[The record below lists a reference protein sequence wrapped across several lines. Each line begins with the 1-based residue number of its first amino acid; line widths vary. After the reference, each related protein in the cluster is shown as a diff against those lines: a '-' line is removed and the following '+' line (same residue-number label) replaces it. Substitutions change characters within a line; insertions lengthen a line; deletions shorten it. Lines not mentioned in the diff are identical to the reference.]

1 MKTLFPKIILGCLL
15 LPACGQETSFFQPE
29 DHLVIL
35 GGGIADRMQHDGWL
49 ETILQTETIGLNL
62 TIRNHGFTGD
72 RIDHRPRNKDFLGP
86 NEYLQLSG
94 ATVIFAMFGYNESF
108 DEDPLVFKDAI
119 SNWIQQTQSQDYSGK
134 GPPRI
139 LLISPTAHQ
148 NLENPN
154 FPDGSLNNPRLAA
167 TAAAMEEAAREAGVE
182 FIDLFTPTLHHYSMS
197 KDAFTINGVH
207 LNSQGNRLVAGIIAD
222 KLFGKEKARLKNN
235 LETLR
240 SAVLDKNWHWYNRY
254 RATDG
259 NDVWGSR
266 ADLKF
271 TNEQSNRD
279 VLQHELSQLDVM
291 ARNRDEVIWK
301 IAKGEN
307 AIADDSNVPE
317 SVKVITNL
325 DKEQLQGG
333 ISKLGDGSYL
343 GGIEAIEKM
352 TLQDGLEAN
361 LFASEEM
368 FPEMVNP
375 VQLGVDPKG
384 RMWVA
389 AWKTYPKWEPMK
401 KMDDRL
407 IILPDDNRDG
417 VADRA
422 ITFAYVHNPTGFEF
436 WNGGVIVAS
445 TPGLIFLKDTDG
457 DDIADVRYR
466 ILDGL
471 DSADTHHAA
480 NNFVL
485 GPDGS
490 LYYQRGI
497 FLVSNVETPWQTNQ
511 ESTRSGMYRFNPR
524 THEFSFHAENSPN
537 PHGIG
542 FDYWGYHYATDGT
555 GGRAFQVVS
564 NGDGSF
570 KMRKLLNQTVRPVA
584 SSGILSSSHF
594 PESFQGNFLLCNTI
608 AFLGLKQYK
617 LDFDTVTGEANG
629 TEVED
634 LLASQDPNFRPTD
647 FEVGDDGA
655 LYVSDWCNSIV
666 GHMQHNVRDP
676 ERDHA
681 HGRIYRITAKDRPLA
696 THVSV
701 SGRPIPE
708 LLDLLKSPINGIRHR
723 VRVELSARNS
733 EEVIRLTQE
742 WASKFDIR
750 DESDAHHLL
759 EALWIHQQHNAKN
772 QDLLNTLLNSPNA
785 HARIAARRVEG
796 MWTHAQSKPNAL
808 NETRGLGTK
817 SQPAP
822 TPPEGSIALQTV
834 PEKMSYDL
842 ESFEVQAG
850 APVKLWFFNPD
861 FMPHN
866 LIIGMPDS
874 SEELGLAAEAL
885 GAAGFNQGFV
895 PTSEKIIA
903 SSRLLNHM
911 ESQIIEFTAPEKIG
925 EYDYVC
931 TFPGHWKLMQ
941 GKMIVRP

>member
-1 MKTLFPKIILGCLL
+1 R
-15 LPACGQETSFFQPE
+15 ETSFFQPD

-49 ETILQTETIGLNL
+49 EAILQTETIGLNL
-62 TIRNHGFTGD
+62 TIRNHGFAGD
-72 RIDHRPRNKDFLGP
+72 RIDYRPRNKDFLGP
-86 NEYLQLSG
+86 DDYLKLSG

-108 DEDPLVFKDAI
+108 DEDPLAFKNAI
-119 SNWIQQTQSQDYSGK
+119 SNWIQHTQSQNYSGK

-167 TAAAMEEAAREAGVE
+167 IAAAMEDVAREDGVE
-182 FIDLFTPTLHHYSMS
+182 FIDLFTPTLHQYSMS
-197 KDAFTINGVH
+197 KDAFTINGIH
-207 LNSQGNRLVAGIIAD
+207 LNSQGNKLVAGIIAD
-222 KLFGKEKARLKNN
+222 KLFGEKKDRLKTN

-240 SAVLDKNWHWYNRY
+240 SAVLDKNWHWHNRY

-259 NDVWGSR
+259 NDIWGSR

-271 TNEQSNRD
+271 TDNQSNRD

-291 ARNRDEVIWK
+291 TRNRDEVIWK
-301 IAKGEN
+301 IARGES
-307 AIADDSNVPE
+307 AIADDENVPE
-317 SVKVITNL
+317 SIKVTTNL
-325 DKEQLQGG
+325 DKEQLQSG

-352 TLQDGLEAN
+352 TLQDGLEVN

-368 FPEMVNP
+368 FPELVNP

-401 KMDDRL
+401 EMGDCL

-466 ILDGL
+466 ILEGL

-485 GPDGS
+485 GPDGF

-497 FLVSNVETPWQTNQ
+497 FLVSNVETPWQANQ
-511 ESTRSGMYRFNPR
+511 ESSRSGMYRFNPR

-537 PHGIG
+537 PHGIS

-564 NGDGSF
+564 DGDGSF

-594 PESFQGNFLLCNTI
+594 PDSFQGNFLLCNTI
-608 AFLGLKQYK
+608 AFLGLKQYN
-617 LDFDTVTGEANG
+617 LDFDTATGEVNG

-634 LLASQDPNFRPTD
+634 LIASEDPNFRPTD
-647 FEVGDDGA
+647 LEVGDDGA
-655 LYVSDWCNSIV
+655 LYVSDWCNAIV

-681 HGRIYRITAKDRPLA
+681 HGRIYRITAKNRPLA
-696 THVSV
+696 PHVSV
-701 SGRPIPE
+701 YGRPIPE
-708 LLDLLKSPINGIRHR
+708 LLELLKSPINGIRHR

-742 WASKFDIR
+742 WASQFDIR

-759 EALWIHQQHNAKN
+759 EALWIHQQHNVKN
-772 QDLLNTLLNSPNA
+772 QSLLNTLLNSPNA
-785 HARIAARRVEG
+785 HARIAAQRVEG
-796 MWTHAQSKPNAL
+796 MWTHSQSKPNFL
-808 NETRGLGTK
+808 NDTKGLGTNNQP
-817 SQPAP
+817 SQ
-822 TPPEGSIALQTV
+822 TPPKGAIVLQTV

-850 APVKLWFFNPD
+850 KPVRLWFFNPD

-874 SEELGLAAEAL
+874 AEELGLAAEAL

-903 SSRLLNHM
+903 SSKLLNHM
-911 ESQIIEFTAPEKIG
+911 ESQIIEFIAPQKVG
-925 EYDYVC
+925 KYDYVC

-941 GKMIVRP
+941 GKMIVRR